1 MDISMTDQKMVEQ
14 CIKGNS
20 LSWRELV
27 DGYINLVYNA
37 AYNTIA
43 KHSHYIDKYDIDD
56 ISQNV
61 FMNLFANDC
70 RVLKMYDG
78 NKAKFSTWLTIIARN
93 AAIDYIRKKKSLTVS
108 LEETVEVLQCTAN
121 VEPDDIEIPQGIIT
135 PRQHLVLRMM
145 YDDRLDVVEIAFF
158 LGVQRQTVRS
168 LHHRALKKLRKFYG
182 LKTPSQPSLQV
193 VNNNE

>member
-1 MDISMTDQKMVEQ
+1 MDITAVDNNMIEK
-14 CIKGNS
+14 CINGDS

-43 KHSHYIDKYDIDD
+43 KHSHYIDRYDIDD

-70 RVLKMYDG
+70 RVLKMYDAD
-78 NKAKFSTWLTIIARN
+78 KAKFSTWLTIIARN
-93 AAIDYIRKKKSLTVS
+93 SAIDYIRKKKALTVS
-108 LEETVEVLQCTAN
+108 LDETIEVIQCTTS
-121 VEPDDIEIPQGIIT
+121 VEPDDIDIPHDVIT
-135 PRQHLVLRMM
+135 SRQHLVLRMM

-158 LGVQRQTVRS
+158 LGVKRQTVRS
-168 LHHRALKKLRKFYG
+168 LHHRALTKLREYYG
-182 LKTPSQPSLQV
+182 LKAPAQRTLRV